1 MGGLAIHIC
10 AAYATGLRLASPAK
24 RKLCAGLVANFILL
38 CYYAAPLS
46 TVAAVVRSR
55 DASSISGPL
64 VLVNAGNGLL
74 WTVYGAAVEDAL
86 VWAPNLAGVA
96 LAAAQ
101 LALKLAFRGARA
113 STTAIA
119 TAAKGVG

>member
-1 MGGLAIHIC
+1 MEFNRETCRTAVLAV
-10 AAYATGLRLASPAK
+10 LPSP
-24 RKLCAGLVANFILL
+24 V
-38 CYYAAPLS
+38 
-46 TVAAVVRSR
+46 VVVVDDAVEE
-55 DASSISGPL
+55 
-64 VLVNAGNGLL
+64 
-74 WTVYGAAVEDAL
+74 EDAL

-101 LALKLAFRGARA
+101 LALKLAFRGAKA